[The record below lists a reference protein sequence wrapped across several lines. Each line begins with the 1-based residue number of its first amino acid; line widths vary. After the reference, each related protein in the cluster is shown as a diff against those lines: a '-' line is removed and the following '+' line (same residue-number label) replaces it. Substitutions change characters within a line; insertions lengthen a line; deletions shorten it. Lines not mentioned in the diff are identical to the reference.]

1 MFLGHYGVALAL
13 KRAEPKLS
21 LGTLFVGVQLLDLL
35 WGVFLLL
42 GWEQA
47 RIVPGYTPVTPLEFL
62 QYPISHS
69 LVGAICWSLVAA
81 GLYYSWPTRDT
92 TRHWQASA
100 VVGAAVFSH
109 YPLDV
114 LTHVPDLPLAGS
126 DSLKLGL
133 GLWNYP
139 VATML
144 AELVFLGLGLA
155 IYIAYRSRRYPLR
168 PVRLGIVTLIL
179 VGTYLGSLYG
189 PVPPDMLTIAI
200 TDIVF
205 VLGIAALAAWADRR
219 AAPEELRG
227 HGLSPR

>member
-21 LGTLFVGVQLLDLL
+21 LGTLFLGAQLLDLL
-35 WGVFLLL
+35 WGIFLLL

-81 GLYYSWPTRDT
+81 GLYYSWPTRDV
-92 TRHWQASA
+92 TRHWQAAA
-100 VVGAAVFSH
+100 VVGVVVLSH
-109 YPLDV
+109 YPLDI

-126 DSLKLGL
+126 DSAKLGL

-144 AELVFLGLGLA
+144 AELGFLGAGLA
-155 IYIAYRSRRYPLR
+155 IYVAYRSHRH
-168 PVRLGIVTLIL
+168 PVRVVRLAVLMLVL
-179 VGTYLGSLYG
+179 VGTYLASRFG
-189 PVPPDMLTIAI
+189 PLPPDMLTVAI
-200 TDIVF
+200 SDIVF
-205 VLGIAALAAWADRR
+205 VVAAAALAAWTDRR
-219 AAPEELRG
+219 ATAEELQAHR
-227 HGLSPR
+227 LSPR